1 MDNKIMNR
9 KSRRL
14 NRAVVGALAASVAL
28 LSLAGCHTDMWTQ
41 PVVHKPL
48 QESDF
53 FADGSSA
60 RPVIPGTVSHK
71 SSEDQLR
78 VQNSFYSGIGADKKL
93 VDELPASIP
102 FNKETLLRGQERFNI
117 YCSPCH
123 GRLGDGKGM
132 IAMRGL
138 ALRKTPG
145 NYHTAR
151 LRKMPLGHFY
161 DVITNGFGVMYS
173 YSARVEPDDRWKIA
187 AYIRVL
193 QASQKGTLE
202 DVPSGERET
211 LLKSTAEQPASTEA
225 PHAPGPEAR

>member
-1 MDNKIMNR
+1 
-9 KSRRL
+9 
-14 NRAVVGALAASVAL
+14 
-28 LSLAGCHTDMWTQ
+28 MWTQ

-60 RPVIPGTVSHK
+60 RPLIPGTVSHK
-71 SSEDQLR
+71 TSEADLR
-78 VQNSFYSGIGADKKL
+78 VQNPFYTGIGPDKKL
-93 VDELPASIP
+93 LDELPAQIP
-102 FNKETLLRGQERFNI
+102 LNKETLLRGQERFNI

-138 ALRKTPG
+138 ALRKQPG

-193 QASQKGTLE
+193 QASQKGKLD
-202 DVPSGERET
+202 DVPADKRED
-211 LLKSTAEQPASTEA
+211 LLKPAATGLPATGAET
-225 PHAPGPEAR
+225 R